1 MEQIKNEIKE
11 SMMAAAQAA
20 GAGNCPAEIERIIKQ
35 FTEPKMN
42 WRELLTTTD
51 TKCY

>member
-35 FTEPKMN
+35 FQNSK
-42 WRELLTTTD
+42 
-51 TKCY
+51 